1 VLPTRDLQSDVL
13 EGYAVTTHDGDM
25 REGEQGRRDG
35 VHSGLNGCDRFL
47 ITCRDDSVILTERG
61 YDARDHGWRISK
73 ATTRLAGMKPGKK
86 ILMFHFETPA
96 DPGQV

>member
-1 VLPTRDLQSDVL
+1 
-13 EGYAVTTHDGDM
+13 
-25 REGEQGRRDG
+25 
-35 VHSGLNGCDRFL
+35 L

-86 ILMFHFETPA
+86 ILMFHFETA
-96 DPGQV
+96 AGLGQV